1 MERHLAQQGVQIIA
15 VEPGSLAEEAGL
27 HPGDTLLE
35 IHGEAVLDQ
44 LNYQFLISREDEAK
58 LLVRR
63 PDGSTFEAVVENGG
77 EGIGVDLAQDEVKVC
92 KQNCVFCFVHQMPK
106 GFRKSLYLKD
116 EDIRLSFLYGH
127 FTTLSSS
134 DDAELD
140 RIVRERLS
148 PIHVSVHATEPEAR
162 IRVVGNPREG
172 DILRKL
178 DRLLAGGIDV
188 HTQAVVAPGLNDG
201 PIWERTL
208 ADLWAR
214 RGSEAW
220 ALPRLQMG
228 VQGGTQ
234 SESGRAGG
242 PPLHGQKTRGSV
254 LSLSCVPV
262 GLTAHRENL
271 PAVQDVGPAFARDWV
286 ARWTPA
292 VRRYAQANGGEPWL
306 LLADE
311 WFTRAG
317 IEVPGRTF
325 YSKSW
330 AQLENGVGLVR
341 RFLEHSRRFIRS
353 PRARGFAD
361 RRVLLLTGAS
371 FAPTLSRVVAEL
383 NRAVGS
389 QLRVAA
395 AANFSFGETVTVAG
409 LLCGEDLRYAAHA
422 DRDAKGGKPD
432 WVDAVVVPSASLRTH
447 TGPTDQYTLR
457 GAVVR
462 EEGTFL
468 DDLTLPQLA
477 ADLGVPTVPSGANL
491 SHLLDHLEAADRGA
505 FRGEALS
512 SAFHVDGLNQPQG
525 AYNP

>member
-1 MERHLAQQGVQIIA
+1 LAQKGVQIIT
-15 VEPGSLAEEAGL
+15 VEPGSLAEEAGIR
-27 HPGDTLLE
+27 PGDTLLE

-44 LNYQFLISREDEAK
+44 LNYQFLITREDQAELA
-58 LLVRR
+58 LQR
-63 PDGSTFEAVVENGG
+63 PDGSTFETFVENGG

-178 DRLLAGGIDV
+178 DHLLAGGIDV

-201 PIWERTL
+201 AIWQRTL
-208 ADLWAR
+208 EDLWAR
-214 RGSEAW
+214 RREG
-220 ALPRLQMG
+220 
-228 VQGGTQ
+228 
-234 SESGRAGG
+234 
-242 PPLHGQKTRGSV
+242 RGSV

-271 PAVQDVGPAFARDWV
+271 PDVQDVDPAFARAWV
-286 ARWTPA
+286 ARWAPE
-292 VRRYAQANGGEPWL
+292 VRRYAKANNGEPWL

-311 WFTRAG
+311 WFTRARL
-317 IEVPGRTF
+317 EVPGRDF
-325 YSKSW
+325 YSQSW

-341 RFLEHSRRFIRS
+341 KFLEHSRRFLHR
-353 PRARGFAD
+353 PKAMGFKG
-361 RRVLLLTGAS
+361 RRVLLLTGSS
-371 FAPTLSRVVAEL
+371 FAPVL
-383 NRAVGS
+383 NRTLAQLNRESGG
-389 QLRVAA
+389 QLRAVAA
-395 AANFSFGETVTVAG
+395 RNNAFGETVTVAG
-409 LLCGEDLRYAAHA
+409 LLCGQDLAYAAHA
-422 DRDAKGGKPD
+422 DRQAHGGDPR

-447 TGPTDQYTLR
+447 TGPTDQYVLPGQEATPS
-457 GAVVR
+457 
-462 EEGTFL
+462 TQFL
-468 DDLTLPQLA
+468 DDMTLAELEKE
-477 ADLGVPTVPSGANL
+477 LGVPVVPGGENL
-491 SHLLDHLEAADRGA
+491 SQLLDHLQASDR
-505 FRGEALS
+505 
-512 SAFHVDGLNQPQG
+512 FHTAGMNLPQG

>member
-1 MERHLAQQGVQIIA
+1 MAQKGVQIIT
-15 VEPGSLAEEAGL
+15 VDPDSLAAEAGL
-27 HPGDTLLE
+27 RPGDTLLE

-44 LNYQFLISREDEAK
+44 LNFQYLITREDEATM
-58 LLVRR
+58 LVQR
-63 PDGSTFEAVVENGG
+63 PDGSTFEAYVENGG
-77 EGIGVDLAQDEVKVC
+77 DGIGVDLAQDEVKVC

-148 PIHVSVHATEPEAR
+148 PIHVSVHATDPVAR
-162 IRVVGNPREG
+162 VRVVGNPREG
-172 DILRKL
+172 DILRKI
-178 DRLLAGGIDV
+178 DRLLVGGIDV

-201 PIWERTL
+201 AIWQRTL
-208 ADLWAR
+208 DDLWAR
-214 RGSEAW
+214 RKDG
-220 ALPRLQMG
+220 
-228 VQGGTQ
+228 
-234 SESGRAGG
+234 
-242 PPLHGQKTRGSV
+242 RGSV

-262 GLTAHRENL
+262 GLTAHREHL
-271 PAVQDVGPAFARDWV
+271 PDVQDVDPAFARDWV
-286 ARWTPA
+286 ARWKPE
-292 VRRYAQANGGEPWL
+292 VRKYTADNDGEPWL

-317 IEVPGRTF
+317 IEVPGRVF
-325 YSKSW
+325 YSRSW

-341 RFLEHSRRFIRS
+341 RFLEHSRRFIKS
-353 PRARGFAD
+353 PRAQGFAG

-371 FAPTLSRVVAEL
+371 FAPTLSRVAAEL
-383 NRAVGS
+383 NRQVGS
-389 QLRVAA
+389 HLRVVAA
-395 AANFSFGETVTVAG
+395 KNFTFGETVTVAG
-409 LLCGEDLRYAAHA
+409 LLCGQDLKYAAHA
-422 DRDAKGGKPD
+422 DRDDHARQKERGGKPD

-457 GAVVR
+457 GVVVR

-477 ADLGVPTVPSGANL
+477 AEMGVPTVPSGANL

-505 FRGEALS
+505 FRGGSLQS
-512 SAFHVDGLNQPQG
+512 TFHAAGLNLPQG

>member
-1 MERHLAQQGVQIIA
+1 MAQIGVQIIA
-15 VEPGSLAEEAGL
+15 VEPGSLAEEAGIR
-27 HPGDTLLE
+27 PGDTLLE

-44 LNYQFLISREDEAK
+44 LNYQFLITREDEAQ
-58 LLVRR
+58 LLVQR
-63 PDGSTFEAVVENGG
+63 PDGSTFEALVENGG

-172 DILRKL
+172 DILRKI
-178 DRLLAGGIDV
+178 DHLLAGGIDV

-201 PIWERTL
+201 EIRQRTVE
-208 ADLWAR
+208 DLWAR
-214 RGSEAW
+214 RK
-220 ALPRLQMG
+220 
-228 VQGGTQ
+228 
-234 SESGRAGG
+234 AG
-242 PPLHGQKTRGSV
+242 RGSV

-271 PAVQDVGPAFARDWV
+271 PVVQDVGPAFARDWAV
-286 ARWTPA
+286 RWTPE
-292 VRRYAQANGGEPWL
+292 VRRYSKANGGEPWL

-311 WFTRAG
+311 WYTRAG
-317 IEVPGRTF
+317 IEVPGRAF
-325 YSKSW
+325 YSRSW

-353 PRARGFAD
+353 PRAKGFAG
-361 RRVLLLTGAS
+361 RRVLLLTGPS
-371 FAPTLSRVVAEL
+371 FAPTLGRVAAEL

-389 QLRVAA
+389 HLRVVAA
-395 AANFSFGETVTVAG
+395 KNFSFGESVTVAG
-409 LLCGEDLRYAAHA
+409 LLCGQDLRYAAHA
-422 DRDAKGGKPD
+422 DRDAKGGRPD

-457 GAVVR
+457 GVVVR

-505 FRGEALS
+505 FQGGALRS
-512 SAFHVDGLNQPQG
+512 TFHSAGMNQPQG

>member
-1 MERHLAQQGVQIIA
+1 MAQKGVQIIA
-15 VEPGSLAEEAGL
+15 VEPGSLAEEAGIRA
-27 HPGDTLLE
+27 GDTLLA
-35 IHGEAVLDQ
+35 INGEAVLDQ
-44 LNYQFLISREDEAK
+44 LNYQFLVTQRDETD
-58 LLVRR
+58 LRVQQ
-63 PDGSTFEAVVENGG
+63 PEGTVFDVTVENGG
-77 EGIGVDLAQDEVKVC
+77 EGLGVDLAQDEVKVC
-92 KQNCVFCFVHQMPK
+92 KQNCVFCFVHQMPQ

-148 PIHVSVHATEPEAR
+148 PIHVSVHATDPEAR
-162 IRVVGNPREG
+162 VRVVGNPREG
-172 DILRKL
+172 NILRKI

-201 PIWERTL
+201 AVWQRTL
-208 ADLWAR
+208 EDLWAR
-214 RGSEAW
+214 RREG
-220 ALPRLQMG
+220 R
-228 VQGGTQ
+228 GG
-234 SESGRAGG
+234 
-242 PPLHGQKTRGSV
+242 V

-262 GLTAHRENL
+262 GLTAHREGL
-271 PAVQDVGPAFARDWV
+271 PAVAEVDLAFARDWV
-286 ARWTPA
+286 AHWTPE
-292 VRRYAQANGGEPWL
+292 VRTYAKANGGEPWL

-317 IEVPGRTF
+317 VEVPGRSF
-325 YSKSW
+325 YSRSW

-353 PRARGFAD
+353 PRAKGFAG

-371 FAPTLSRVVAEL
+371 FAPTLSRVAAEL

-389 QLRVAA
+389 QLRVAPVR
-395 AANFSFGETVTVAG
+395 NLSFGESVTVAG
-409 LLCGEDLRYAAHA
+409 LLCGADLTYAAHA
-422 DRDAKGGKPD
+422 DRMERGGQGD
-432 WVDAVVVPSASLRTH
+432 WVEAVVVPSSSLRTH

-477 ADLGVPTVPSGANL
+477 ADLGVPAVPSGANL
-491 SHLLDHLEAADRGA
+491 SHLLDHLEAADHGA
-505 FRGEALS
+505 FRGGALGQ
-512 SAFHVDGLNQPQG
+512 AFHPEGLNLPQG

>member
-1 MERHLAQQGVQIIA
+1 MAQKGVQIIS
-15 VEPGSLAEEAGL
+15 VEPGSLAEEAGIR
-27 HPGDTLLE
+27 PGDTLLE

-44 LNYQFLISREDEAK
+44 LNYQFLISREDEAG
-58 LLVRR
+58 LVLQR
-63 PDGSTFEAVVENGG
+63 PDGSRFETFVENGG

-116 EDIRLSFLYGH
+116 EDVRLSFLYGH

-148 PIHVSVHATEPEAR
+148 PIHVSVHATDPAAR
-162 IRVVGNPREG
+162 VKVVGNPREG
-172 DILRKL
+172 DILRKI

-188 HTQAVVAPGLNDG
+188 HTQAVVAPDLNDG
-201 PIWERTL
+201 AIWQRTL
-208 ADLWAR
+208 DDLWAR
-214 RGSEAW
+214 RREG
-220 ALPRLQMG
+220 
-228 VQGGTQ
+228 
-234 SESGRAGG
+234 
-242 PPLHGQKTRGSV
+242 RGSV

-271 PAVQDVGPAFARDWV
+271 PDVKDVGPDFAREWV
-286 ARWTPA
+286 ARWTPE
-292 VRRYAQANGGEPWL
+292 VRRYAKANDGEPWL

-317 IEVPGRTF
+317 IEVPGRAF
-325 YSKSW
+325 YSRSW

-341 RFLEHSRRFIRS
+341 RFLEHSRRFIKS
-353 PRARGFAD
+353 PRARGFAG
-361 RRVLLLTGAS
+361 RRVLMLTGSS

-389 QLRVAA
+389 HLRVIPAK
-395 AANFSFGETVTVAG
+395 NFSFGESVTVAG
-409 LLCGEDLRYAAHA
+409 LLCGEDLKYAAHA
-422 DRDAKGGKPD
+422 DREAQSGRMERGGAVP
-432 WVDAVVVPSASLRTH
+432 WVDAVVVPSASLRTV

-468 DDLTLPQLA
+468 DDLTLPELA
-477 ADLGVPTVPSGANL
+477 ADLGVPAVPSGANL

-505 FRGEALS
+505 FRGGALA
-512 SAFHVDGLNQPQG
+512 SAFHAAGLNQPQG

>member
-1 MERHLAQQGVQIIA
+1 MAQKGVQVIA
-15 VEPGSLAEEAGL
+15 VEPDSLAEEAGIC
-27 HPGDTLLE
+27 PGDTLIQ

-44 LNYQFLISREDEAK
+44 LNFQFLITRDDEAV
-58 LLVRR
+58 LLVQR
-63 PDGSTFEAVVENGG
+63 PDGSTFEAYVENGG
-77 EGIGVDLAQDEVKVC
+77 DAIGVDLAQDEVKVC

-116 EDIRLSFLYGH
+116 EDVRLSFLYGH

-148 PIHVSVHATEPEAR
+148 PIHVSVHATDPVAR
-162 IRVVGNPREG
+162 VKVVGNPREG
-172 DILRKL
+172 NILRKI

-201 PIWERTL
+201 AIWQQTVN
-208 ADLWAR
+208 DLWAR
-214 RGSEAW
+214 R
-220 ALPRLQMG
+220 
-228 VQGGTQ
+228 
-234 SESGRAGG
+234 RAG
-242 PPLHGQKTRGSV
+242 RGSV

-262 GLTAHRENL
+262 GLTSHREDL
-271 PAVQDVGPAFARDWV
+271 PTVQDVNRGFARDWV
-286 ARWTPA
+286 ARWTPE
-292 VRRYAQANGGEPWL
+292 VRTFAKANDGEPWL

-317 IEVPGRTF
+317 IEVPGRAF

-341 RFLEHSRRFIRS
+341 RFLEHSRRFIKS
-353 PRARGFAD
+353 PRAKGFAG

-371 FAPTLSRVVAEL
+371 FAPTLSRIAAEL

-389 QLRVAA
+389 HLRVVPAK
-395 AANFSFGETVTVAG
+395 NFSFGETVTVAG
-409 LLCGEDLRYAAHA
+409 LLCGEDLKYAAHA
-422 DRDAKGGKPD
+422 DRDAKGGRPG
-432 WVDAVVVPSASLRTH
+432 WVDAVVVPSSSLRTH

-457 GAVVR
+457 GVVVR

-477 ADLGVPTVPSGANL
+477 TALGVPTVPSGANL
-491 SHLLDHLEAADRGA
+491 AHLLDHLEAADRGA
-505 FRGEALS
+505 FRGGALQS
-512 SAFHVDGLNQPQG
+512 TFHRAGLNLPQG

>member
-1 MERHLAQQGVQIIA
+1 MAQKGVQIIT
-15 VEPGSLAEEAGL
+15 VEPGSLAEEAGIR
-27 HPGDTLLE
+27 PGDTLLE
-35 IHGEAVLDQ
+35 IHREAVLDQ
-44 LNYQFLISREDEAK
+44 LNYQFLITREDEATM
-58 LLVRR
+58 LVQR
-63 PDGSTFEAVVENGG
+63 PDGSTFEAYVENGG

-116 EDIRLSFLYGH
+116 EDVRLSFLYGH

-140 RIVRERLS
+140 RIIRERLS
-148 PIHVSVHATEPEAR
+148 PIHVSVHATEPAAR

-201 PIWERTL
+201 AIWQRTL
-208 ADLWAR
+208 DDLWAR
-214 RGSEAW
+214 RREG
-220 ALPRLQMG
+220 
-228 VQGGTQ
+228 
-234 SESGRAGG
+234 
-242 PPLHGQKTRGSV
+242 RGSV

-262 GLTAHRENL
+262 GLTAHREHL
-271 PAVQDVGPAFARDWV
+271 PDVNDVDPAFARDWV
-286 ARWTPA
+286 ARWTPE
-292 VRRYAQANGGEPWL
+292 VRKYAKANGGEPWL

-317 IEVPGRTF
+317 LEVPGRAF

-341 RFLEHSRRFIRS
+341 RFLEHSRHFIKS
-353 PRARGFAD
+353 PKAKGFAG

-371 FAPTLSRVVAEL
+371 FAPTLSRVAMEL

-389 QLRVAA
+389 HLRVVAA
-395 AANFSFGETVTVAG
+395 KNFTFGETVTVAG
-409 LLCGEDLRYAAHA
+409 LLCGEDLKYAAHA
-422 DRDAKGGKPD
+422 DRDGKGGRAD
-432 WVDAVVVPSASLRTH
+432 WVDAVVVPSASLRTI

-477 ADLGVPTVPSGANL
+477 AELGVPTVPSGANL

-505 FRGEALS
+505 FRGGALGTT
-512 SAFHVDGLNQPQG
+512 FHTAGLNLPQG

>member
-1 MERHLAQQGVQIIA
+1 LAQKGVQIIS
-15 VEPGSLAEEAGL
+15 VEPGSLADEAGIR
-27 HPGDTLLE
+27 PGDTLIQ
-35 IHGEAVLDQ
+35 IHGEEVLDQ
-44 LNYQFLISREDEAK
+44 LNYQYLITREDEAE
-58 LLVRR
+58 LVLQR
-63 PDGSTFEAVVENGG
+63 PDGSLFETFVENGG

-116 EDIRLSFLYGH
+116 EDVRLSFLYGH

-148 PIHVSVHATEPEAR
+148 PIHVSVHATDPVVR
-162 IRVVGNPREG
+162 VKVVGNPREG
-172 DILRKL
+172 DILRKI

-201 PIWERTL
+201 AIWQRTV

-214 RGSEAW
+214 RREG
-220 ALPRLQMG
+220 
-228 VQGGTQ
+228 
-234 SESGRAGG
+234 
-242 PPLHGQKTRGSV
+242 RGSV

-271 PAVQDVGPAFARDWV
+271 PLVRDVDKAFAQDWV
-286 ARWTPA
+286 TRWKPE
-292 VRRYAQANGGEPWL
+292 VRKFAQANEGEPWL

-317 IEVPGRTF
+317 IEVPGRAF
-325 YSKSW
+325 YSRSW

-341 RFLEHSRRFIRS
+341 RFLEHSRRFIKS
-353 PRARGFAD
+353 PRAQGFKG

-371 FAPTLSRVVAEL
+371 FAPTLRRVATEL
-383 NRAVGS
+383 NRTVGS
-389 QLRVAA
+389 QLRVIPAK
-395 AANFSFGETVTVAG
+395 NFSFGESVTVAG
-409 LLCGEDLRYAAHA
+409 LLCGEDLKYAAHA
-422 DRDAKGGKPD
+422 DRDAKGGRPD
-432 WVDAVVVPSASLRTH
+432 WVDAVVVPSASLRTV

-457 GAVVR
+457 GSVVR

-477 ADLGVPTVPSGANL
+477 MDLGVATVPSGANL
-491 SHLLDHLEAADRGA
+491 SQLLDHLEAADRGA
-505 FRGEALS
+505 FQGGSLQS
-512 SAFHVDGLNQPQG
+512 TFHAAGLNQPQG

>member
-1 MERHLAQQGVQIIA
+1 MAQKGVQIIS

-27 HPGDTLLE
+27 RPGDTLLE

-44 LNYQFLISREDEAK
+44 LSYQYLITREDEAD
-58 LLVRR
+58 LLLQR
-63 PDGSTFEAVVENGG
+63 PDGSTFEAYVENGG

-116 EDIRLSFLYGH
+116 EDVRLSFLYGH

-148 PIHVSVHATEPEAR
+148 PIHVSVHATDPVAR
-162 IRVVGNPREG
+162 IKVVGNPREG
-172 DILRKL
+172 DILRKI

-201 PIWERTL
+201 AIWQQTVD
-208 ADLWAR
+208 DLWKR
-214 RGSEAW
+214 RK
-220 ALPRLQMG
+220 
-228 VQGGTQ
+228 
-234 SESGRAGG
+234 AG
-242 PPLHGQKTRGSV
+242 RGSV

-262 GLTAHRENL
+262 GLTAHREHL
-271 PAVQDVGPAFARDWV
+271 PSVQDVGPDFARDWV
-286 ARWTPA
+286 ARWTPE
-292 VRRYAQANGGEPWL
+292 VRKYAKACDGEPWL

-311 WFTRAG
+311 WFTRGG
-317 IEVPGRTF
+317 IEVPGRSF
-325 YSKSW
+325 YSRSW

-341 RFLEHSRRFIRS
+341 RFLEHSRRFIKS
-353 PRARGFAD
+353 PRAQGFQG
-361 RRVLLLTGAS
+361 RRVLLLTGPS
-371 FAPTLSRVVAEL
+371 FAPTLTKVVADL

-389 QLRVAA
+389 HLRVVAA
-395 AANFSFGETVTVAG
+395 TNFSFGETVTVAG
-409 LLCGEDLRYAAHA
+409 LLCGQDLKYAAHA
-422 DRDAKGGKPD
+422 DRDAKGGKAD
-432 WVDAVVVPSASLRTH
+432 WVDAVVVPSSSLRTV
-447 TGPTDQYTLR
+447 TGPTDQYTLQ

-477 ADLGVPTVPSGANL
+477 AELGVPAVPSGANL

-505 FRGEALS
+505 FRGGALTE
-512 SAFHVDGLNQPQG
+512 AFHPAGLNQPQG

>member
-1 MERHLAQQGVQIIA
+1 VIT

-27 HPGDTLLE
+27 CPGDTLLE

-44 LNYQFLISREDEAK
+44 LNYQFLITREDEATM
-58 LLVRR
+58 LVQR
-63 PDGSTFEAVVENGG
+63 PDGSTFEAYVENGG

-116 EDIRLSFLYGH
+116 EDVRLSFLYGH

-148 PIHVSVHATEPEAR
+148 PIHVSVHATEPAAR
-162 IRVVGNPREG
+162 IRVVGNPKEG

-201 PIWERTL
+201 AIWQRTL
-208 ADLWAR
+208 DDLWAR
-214 RGSEAW
+214 RREG
-220 ALPRLQMG
+220 
-228 VQGGTQ
+228 
-234 SESGRAGG
+234 
-242 PPLHGQKTRGSV
+242 RGSV

-262 GLTAHRENL
+262 GLTAHREHL
-271 PAVQDVGPAFARDWV
+271 PDVNDVDPTFARDWV
-286 ARWTPA
+286 ARWTPE
-292 VRRYAQANGGEPWL
+292 VRKYAKANGGEPWL

-317 IEVPGRTF
+317 LEVPGRAF

-341 RFLEHSRRFIRS
+341 RFLEHSRRFIKS
-353 PRARGFAD
+353 PKAKGFAG

-371 FAPTLSRVVAEL
+371 FAPTLSCVATEL

-389 QLRVAA
+389 HLRVVAA
-395 AANFSFGETVTVAG
+395 KNFTFGETVTVAG
-409 LLCGEDLRYAAHA
+409 LLCGEDLKYAAHA
-422 DRDAKGGKPD
+422 DRDSQAKRKERGSKAD
-432 WVDAVVVPSASLRTH
+432 WVDAVVVPSASLRTV

-477 ADLGVPTVPSGANL
+477 AELGVPTVPSGANL

-505 FRGEALS
+505 FRAGALGTT
-512 SAFHVDGLNQPQG
+512 FHTAGLNLPQG

>member
-1 MERHLAQQGVQIIA
+1 LAQKGVQIIA
-15 VEPGSLAEEAGL
+15 VEPDSLAEEAGIR
-27 HPGDTLLE
+27 PGDILLE

-44 LNYQFLISREDEAK
+44 LNYQFLITREDQTE
-58 LLVRR
+58 LLVQR
-63 PDGSTFEAVVENGG
+63 PDGSTFQASVENGG

-134 DDAELD
+134 DEAELD

-178 DRLLAGGIDV
+178 DHLLAGGIDV

-201 PIWERTL
+201 EVWQQTL
-208 ADLWAR
+208 DDLWIR
-214 RGSEAW
+214 RKEG
-220 ALPRLQMG
+220 
-228 VQGGTQ
+228 
-234 SESGRAGG
+234 
-242 PPLHGQKTRGSV
+242 RGSV

-262 GLTAHRENL
+262 GLTAHREHL
-271 PAVQDVGPAFARDWV
+271 PAVQDVDPAFARDWV
-286 ARWTPA
+286 SRWAPR
-292 VRRYAQANGGEPWL
+292 VRTYAKANGGEPWL

-317 IEVPGRTF
+317 IEVPGRGF
-325 YSKSW
+325 YSRSW

-341 RFLEHSRRFIRS
+341 RFLEHSRRFIKS
-353 PRARGFAD
+353 PRAQGFAG

-371 FAPTLSRVVAEL
+371 FAPTLSRVAAAL

-389 QLRVAA
+389 HLRVVT
-395 AANFSFGETVTVAG
+395 AANFSFGATVTVAG
-409 LLCGEDLRYAAHA
+409 LLCGEDLKYAAHA
-422 DRDAKGGKPD
+422 DRNAKGGSAD

-457 GAVVR
+457 GTVVR
-462 EEGTFL
+462 EEGAFL

-505 FRGEALS
+505 FRGGALGS
-512 SAFHVDGLNQPQG
+512 TFHTAGLNQPQG

>member
-1 MERHLAQQGVQIIA
+1 MAQTGVQIIT
-15 VEPGSLAEEAGL
+15 VESGSLAEAAGIR
-27 HPGDTLLE
+27 PGDTLLR
-35 IHGEAVLDQ
+35 IHGESVLDQ
-44 LNYQFLISREDEAK
+44 LNYQFLITRDDEAE
-58 LLVRR
+58 LVLQR
-63 PDGSTFEAVVENGG
+63 PDGSTFETQVENGG

-148 PIHVSVHATEPEAR
+148 PIHISVHATDPVAR
-162 IRVVGNPREG
+162 VKVVGNPREG
-172 DILRKL
+172 DILRKI

-201 PIWERTL
+201 AIWQQTVD
-208 ADLWAR
+208 DLWAR
-214 RGSEAW
+214 RKPG
-220 ALPRLQMG
+220 R
-228 VQGGTQ
+228 GG
-234 SESGRAGG
+234 
-242 PPLHGQKTRGSV
+242 V

-262 GLTAHRENL
+262 GLTAHREHL
-271 PAVQDVGPAFARDWV
+271 PAVADVGPDFARDWV
-286 ARWTPA
+286 ARWRPE
-292 VRRYAQANGGEPWL
+292 VRKHTKGNDGEPWL

-317 IEVPGRTF
+317 IEVPGRAF
-325 YSKSW
+325 YSRSW

-353 PRARGFAD
+353 PRARGFAG
-361 RRVLLLTGAS
+361 RRVVLLTGAS
-371 FAPTLSRVVAEL
+371 FAPTLSRVVMDL
-383 NRAVGS
+383 NRTVGS
-389 QLRVAA
+389 QLRVVAA
-395 AANFSFGETVTVAG
+395 ENHSFGATVTVAG
-409 LLCGEDLRYAAHA
+409 LLCGEDLKYAAHA
-422 DRDAKGGKPD
+422 DRVARGGQAD
-432 WVDAVVVPSASLRTH
+432 WVDAVVVPSSSLRTH

-457 GAVVR
+457 GVVVR

-477 ADLGVPTVPSGANL
+477 GDLGVPTVPSGANL
-491 SHLLDHLEAADRGA
+491 SHLLDHLEAADHGA
-505 FRGEALS
+505 FRGGALR
-512 SAFHVDGLNQPQG
+512 SAFHAAGLNQPQG

>member
-1 MERHLAQQGVQIIA
+1 LAQKGVQVIA
-15 VEPGSLAEEAGL
+15 VEPGSLAEEAGIR
-27 HPGDTLLE
+27 PGDTLLE

-44 LNYQFLISREDEAK
+44 LSYQFLLSREDEAR
-58 LLVRR
+58 LRVRR
-63 PDGSTFEAVVENGG
+63 PDGGVFEALVENGG

-178 DRLLAGGIDV
+178 DLLLAGGIDV

-201 PIWERTL
+201 AVWQRTL
-208 ADLWAR
+208 DDLWSR
-214 RGSEAW
+214 SRG
-220 ALPRLQMG
+220 
-228 VQGGTQ
+228 GGRT
-234 SESGRAGG
+234 GRGG
-242 PPLHGQKTRGSV
+242 V

-262 GLTAHRENL
+262 GLTAHREGL
-271 PAVQDVGPAFARDWV
+271 PFVPDVAPEFARDWV
-286 ARWTPA
+286 ARWTPE
-292 VRRYAQANGGEPWL
+292 VRRYARASGGEPWL

-317 IEVPGRTF
+317 VEVPGRSF
-325 YSKSW
+325 YSRSW

-341 RFLEHSRRFIRS
+341 RFLEHSRRFIRT
-353 PRARGFAD
+353 PRARGFEG
-361 RRVLLLTGAS
+361 RRALLLTGSS
-371 FAPTLSRVVAEL
+371 FAPTLSRVVAQL

-389 QLRVAA
+389 HLRVAA
-395 AANFSFGETVTVAG
+395 ATNASFGETVTVAG
-409 LLCGEDLRYAAHA
+409 LLCGQDLRFAAHA
-422 DRDAKGGKPD
+422 DRAARGGRSD
-432 WVDAVVVPSASLRTH
+432 WVDAVVVPSSSLRTH

-457 GAVVR
+457 GEVVR

-468 DDLTLPQLA
+468 DDLSLPELA

-505 FRGEALS
+505 FRGGALRS
-512 SAFHVDGLNQPQG
+512 SFHAAGLNHPQG

>member
-1 MERHLAQQGVQIIA
+1 MAQQGVKIIA
-15 VEPGSLAEEAGL
+15 VEPGSLAEEAGIR
-27 HPGDTLLE
+27 PGDTLLE

-44 LNYQFLISREDEAK
+44 LSYQYLISREDAAV
-58 LLVRR
+58 LRLRR
-63 PDGSTFEAVVENGG
+63 PDGSTYETDLENGG

-92 KQNCVFCFVHQMPK
+92 RQNCVFCFVHQMPK

-148 PIHVSVHATEPEAR
+148 PIHVSVHATEPAAR

-172 DILRKL
+172 DILRKI

-201 PIWERTL
+201 TVWQRTL
-208 ADLWAR
+208 DDLWAR
-214 RGSEAW
+214 RREG
-220 ALPRLQMG
+220 
-228 VQGGTQ
+228 
-234 SESGRAGG
+234 
-242 PPLHGQKTRGSV
+242 RGSV

-262 GLTAHRENL
+262 GLTAHRDGL
-271 PAVQDVGPAFARDWV
+271 PFVQDVDPAFAREW
-286 ARWTPA
+286 ALRWKPE
-292 VRRYAQANGGEPWL
+292 VRRLAAANDGEPWL

-317 IEVPGRTF
+317 LEVPGRAF
-325 YSKSW
+325 YSRSW

-353 PRARGFAD
+353 PRAKGFAG
-361 RRVLLLTGAS
+361 RRVLLVTGPS
-371 FAPTLSRVVAEL
+371 FAPTLTRVAAEL
-383 NRAVGS
+383 NRTVGS
-389 QLRVAA
+389 HLRVVAA
-395 AANFSFGETVTVAG
+395 RNFSFGESVTVAG
-409 LLCGEDLRYAAHA
+409 LLCGADLKYAAHA
-422 DRDAKGGKPD
+422 DREAHQGRAD
-432 WVDAVVVPSASLRTH
+432 WVDAVAVPSASLRTH

-457 GAVVR
+457 GVVVR

-477 ADLGVPTVPSGANL
+477 ADLGVPAVPSGANL
-491 SHLLDHLEAADRGA
+491 AHLLDHLEAADRGA
-505 FRGEALS
+505 FRGGALQQ
-512 SAFHVDGLNQPQG
+512 AFHADGLNQPQG